1 MKKFLAVIMA
11 LIMSFSVALVPAY
24 AAEAEEEATQEITVE
39 GVFNAIETAVILIK
53 DTIEQVHNIV
63 GQIMGILGKECAM
76 CGEIHE
82 ISLED
87 SEIEDGVEDE
97 VVEDEVPE
105 TTEALA
111 A

>member
-11 LIMSFSVALVPAY
+11 LIMSFSVALVPTY

-63 GQIMGILGKECAM
+63 GQIMAVLGKECAM

-82 ISLED
+82 IALED
-87 SEIEDGVEDE
+87 SEIENALGDE
-97 VVEDEVPE
+97 VVEEEVPE
-105 TTEALA
+105 TEVIVA
-111 A
+111 

>member
-39 GVFNAIETAVILIK
+39 GVFNAIETAVVLIM
-53 DTIEQVHNIV
+53 DTIEHIHNIV
-63 GQIMGILGKECAM
+63 GQVLAVLEKECVF

-82 ISLED
+82 IALED
-87 SEIEDGVEDE
+87 SQIEAPTEDE
-97 VVEDEVPE
+97 APEEELPEEV
-105 TTEALA
+105 A
-111 A
+111 AA

>member
-11 LIMSFSVALVPAY
+11 LVMSFSVALVPAY

-39 GVFNAIETAVILIK
+39 GVFNAIETAVILIR

-63 GQIMGILGKECAM
+63 GQIMAVAGKECAM
-76 CGEIHE
+76 CGELHE
-82 ISLED
+82 IKLENNQIED
-87 SEIEDGVEDE
+87 SVEDE
-97 VVEDEVPE
+97 VVEEETPEEVI
-105 TTEALA
+105 A